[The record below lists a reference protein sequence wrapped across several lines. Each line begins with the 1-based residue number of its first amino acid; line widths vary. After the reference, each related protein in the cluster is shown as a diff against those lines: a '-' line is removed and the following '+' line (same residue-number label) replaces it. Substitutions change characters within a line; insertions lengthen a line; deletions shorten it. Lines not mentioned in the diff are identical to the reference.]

1 MRTENVIQG
10 LGDARLIALGD
21 LLLDDMNPRL
31 PPSQQGL
38 PQVDLA
44 VVLEMG
50 FDAFTVA
57 ESIARFGFF
66 SSEPLIAIPANA
78 DGKYVVVEGNRRL
91 TALLGL
97 TRADIRSEFATPERW
112 EDLAEE
118 NSVTSESKVPVVV
131 ATSREACTP
140 VIGYRHISGILQWS
154 PFAQARYVAVLIDNE
169 HRSYAEVAQLIGKD
183 KSSVS
188 ALYRDQAIADQAIR
202 LGIDTGGLES
212 AFSLL
217 QVAMSSTKIREFVGA
232 PLGAQTVPG
241 VDPIP
246 EGNRDELAEVLGYVF
261 GSGERGPVINDSR
274 QISRLGNV
282 IAEPAGLRAL
292 RDGETLDAASQR
304 ITDTGADPKERLK
317 KRLTTAKNAL
327 LAAVE
332 DIGQFYDDEEILDLI
347 AEVSSAIRE
356 LDEQQS

>member
-1 MRTENVIQG
+1 MSTENAIQG
-10 LGDARLIALGD
+10 LGEARSIALAD

-38 PQVDLA
+38 SQVDLA

-50 FDAFTVA
+50 FEAFTVA

-66 SSEPLIAIPANA
+66 SSEPLIAIPAKE
-78 DGKYVVVEGNRRL
+78 DGKFIVVEGNRRL

-97 TRADIRSEFATPERW
+97 THDDMRSEFATPERW
-112 EDLAEE
+112 EALAAESE
-118 NSVTSESKVPVVV
+118 ITSETRVPVVV

-154 PFAQARYVAVLIDNE
+154 PFAQARYVAVLVNNE
-169 HRSYAEVAQLIGKD
+169 HRSYQEVAQLIGKD
-183 KSSVS
+183 KSAVA

-202 LGIDTGGLES
+202 MGIDTGGLES

-217 QVAMSSTKIREFVGA
+217 QVAMSSTKIRDFVGA
-232 PLGAQTVPG
+232 PLGARTVPG
-241 VDPIP
+241 LDPIP
-246 EGNRDELAEVLGYVF
+246 GDKVAELGEVLGYVF
-261 GSGERGPVINDSR
+261 GSGEREPVINDSR
-274 QISRLGNV
+274 QISQLGNI
-282 IAEPAGLRAL
+282 IAEPVGLKAL
-292 RDGETLDAASQR
+292 RDGETLEVAKQK
-304 ITDTGADPKERLK
+304 ITDTGADPKDRLK

-332 DIGQFYDDEEILDLI
+332 DIGPFYDDEEILDLI
-347 AEVSSAIRE
+347 AEVSSAVRE
-356 LDEQQS
+356 LEQQES